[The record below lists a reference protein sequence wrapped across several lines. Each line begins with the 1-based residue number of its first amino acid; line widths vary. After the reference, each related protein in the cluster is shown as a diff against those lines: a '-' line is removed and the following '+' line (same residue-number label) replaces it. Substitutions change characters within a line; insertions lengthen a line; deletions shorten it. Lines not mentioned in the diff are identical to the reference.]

1 MVVVVVVY
9 GATQKDWVVK
19 KKTVPAK
26 RYAGGAGK
34 KVCRGGPGGFPPRQK
49 EGRNLTVLAAA
60 VS

>member
-34 KVCRGGPGGFPPRQK
+34 KVCRGVRGGSPPGK
-49 EGRNLTVLAAA
+49 KKAET
-60 VS
+60 